1 MLVLTNL
8 LATAEVGE
16 NAEIMVG
23 ELQMIFGVDAV
34 AIELRI
40 ACQFFVFFQHL
51 GGIATRPIVDAVLI
65 IETAAVVLL
74 LPVAIIVV
82 PSTTPIVV
90 VVVVRLA
97 VTVVIHKG

>member
-51 GGIATRPIVDAVLI
+51 RGIATRPVVDAVLI

-82 PSTTPIVV
+82 PSTTPVV
-90 VVVVRLA
+90 VIVRLA